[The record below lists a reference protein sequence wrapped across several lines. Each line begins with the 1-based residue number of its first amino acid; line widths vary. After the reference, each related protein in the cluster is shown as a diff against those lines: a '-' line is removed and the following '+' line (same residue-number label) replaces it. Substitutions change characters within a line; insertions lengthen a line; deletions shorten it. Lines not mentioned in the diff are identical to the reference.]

1 MGINRSRHRVTRS
14 TVRDRLKAG
23 GQRIRSTVSVAGV
36 AGVALAGSAVLGV
49 TPVLTTAPQLLAQAY
64 YLRGTNIGSVPP
76 DDIYA
81 AFANAV
87 IDQTAG
93 DHVAAEKVPYP
104 GGFWPISKGYFADP
118 TYDASVAQG
127 LASLTTLTNGQT
139 GVIIYGYSQG
149 AVVATEYMR
158 GTGAVGNTY
167 VLVANP
173 NRPNGG
179 ILQRFNGVSI
189 PILDITFNGAT
200 PTSGDITYDIARQYD
215 GWADFPKYPLNL
227 LATANAVLGI
237 VYLHGKYDQ
246 DIDPADLDDPAKTD
260 KTVHNNTT
268 YYLIHTDRLPLLMPF
283 DGILPDA
290 FLDALDAPLRA
301 LVELGY
307 DRTNYGIPTTAGLFP
322 QVNPADVSNDLGD
335 AVDKASSIGL
345 GQSPLGTD
353 MAAKTPGAQAA
364 LTEPAP
370 TGSRSAVTEFAPK
383 EAPKEHARGMPED
396 PKDAVDQEV
405 ARPTEPESSDGQQP
419 TTVTASN
426 TPGPDDTPTEPVG
439 PSARK
444 LQKSATGQGRSRL
457 SMAAPAGAKAG
468 VKPESGRRSVDGD
481 ARTESG
487 HRSGGTHGNGS
498 GRAKADKASSDS
510 ES

>member
-1 MGINRSRHRVTRS
+1 M
-14 TVRDRLKAG
+14 
-23 GQRIRSTVSVAGV
+23 
-36 AGVALAGSAVLGV
+36 
-49 TPVLTTAPQLLAQAY
+49 
-64 YLRGTNIGSVPP
+64 
-76 DDIYA
+76 
-81 AFANAV
+81 
-87 IDQTAG
+87 
-93 DHVAAEKVPYP
+93 
-104 GGFWPISKGYFADP
+104 
-118 TYDASVAQG
+118 AQG

-179 ILQRFNGVSI
+179 ILQRFNGVSV

-200 PTSGDITYDIARQYD
+200 PTAGDITYDIARQYD

-290 FLDALDAPLRA
+290 FLDALDAPLRG

-335 AVDKASSIGL
+335 ALTKPAASDWGKARWVPTWPRRPPARRPR
-345 GQSPLGTD
+345 SPSPRRPD
-353 MAAKTPGAQAA
+353 
-364 LTEPAP
+364 PAP
-370 TGSRSAVTEFAPK
+370 P
-383 EAPKEHARGMPED
+383 
-396 PKDAVDQEV
+396 
-405 ARPTEPESSDGQQP
+405 
-419 TTVTASN
+419 
-426 TPGPDDTPTEPVG
+426 
-439 PSARK
+439 
-444 LQKSATGQGRSRL
+444 
-457 SMAAPAGAKAG
+457 
-468 VKPESGRRSVDGD
+468 
-481 ARTESG
+481 
-487 HRSGGTHGNGS
+487 
-498 GRAKADKASSDS
+498 
-510 ES
+510 